1 VPFPP
6 RIARFFAVF
15 FFLTTVGLAVAL
27 ALTLNYLYEQSAVEV
42 PPPPGPPVPAV
53 RSGPVSPLLVRYQL
67 EVPGRGEIF
76 PALFSDNVSD
86 YWPVAIL
93 TIANSSDQP
102 VTQQISAEVL
112 GWSAR
117 SDSLVIIA
125 PRETRKLRITPELL
139 PRAYDNNELRRA
151 TLRVEVSTAGIGRV
165 FSQTRP
171 VFLHGASDFYWGNRF
186 SNAQFVARWVTPHDA
201 AVLRLVADARR
212 YLPNGRFAGYSDLSK
227 SRRTPDRTVRNQA
240 RALFEALRR
249 SGISYVSSIF
259 TFGSLPELS
268 QRIRFPRETLFLN
281 TANCI
286 DVSVA
291 FASAVENVGLAP
303 VVVIVPGHAFAG
315 VRAAPDSSEILYV
328 DLTVLPRGTFEQA
341 ITRAQQWLK
350 RTAANEV
357 LTVDIAAV
365 RSLGIYPL
373 PTSGVQSAIAETTA
387 PQVTEAAPVASS
399 TRKRTP
405 SSATQGSNGRQ
416 AADARS
422 SQNR

>member
-1 VPFPP
+1 MPGSH
-6 RIARFFAVF
+6 RAARFFAVF
-15 FFLTTVGLAVAL
+15 FFITTVGLAIAL
-27 ALTLNYLYEQSAVEV
+27 AITLNYVYERSEVEE
-42 PPPPGPPVPAV
+42 PPPPGPPVPAT
-53 RSGPVSPLLVRYQL
+53 RAGLVSPLLVRYQL
-67 EVPGRGEIF
+67 DVPGRGEIF

-125 PRETRKLRITPELL
+125 PHESRKLRITPELL
-139 PRAYDNNELRRA
+139 PRAYDNSELRRA
-151 TLRVEVSTAGIGRV
+151 TLRVEVSTAGIGRM

-171 VFLHGASDFYWGNRF
+171 VFLHGASDFYWGARF
-186 SNAQFVARWVTPHDA
+186 ANAQFIARWVTPHDVT
-201 AVLRLVADARR
+201 VLRLVADARR
-212 YLPNGRFAGYSDLSK
+212 YLPNGRFAGYNDLSK
-227 SRRTPDRTVRNQA
+227 SKRMPDRTVRNQA
-240 RALFEALRR
+240 RAIFEALRR
-249 SGISYVSSIF
+249 TGISYVSSIF

-291 FASAVENVGLAP
+291 FASAVENVGLVP
-303 VVVIVPGHAFAG
+303 VIVIVPGHAFAG
-315 VRAAPDSSEILYV
+315 VRTAPESAEILYV

-341 ITRAQQWLK
+341 IARAQQWLK

-365 RSLGIYPL
+365 RSMGIYPL
-373 PTSGVQSAIAETTA
+373 PTAGMQAAIAEATM
-387 PQVTEAAPVASS
+387 PRSRESVPVASS
-399 TRKRTP
+399 TIKPTSTP
-405 SSATQGSNGRQ
+405 APRVSGRQ
-416 AADARS
+416 ATRQS
-422 SQNR
+422 R